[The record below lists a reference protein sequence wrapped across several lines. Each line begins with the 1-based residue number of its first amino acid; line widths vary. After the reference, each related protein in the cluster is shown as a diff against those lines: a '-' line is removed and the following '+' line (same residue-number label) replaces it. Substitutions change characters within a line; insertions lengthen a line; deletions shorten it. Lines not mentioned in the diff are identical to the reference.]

1 MKKYIFVSII
11 ILMLFYINTSC
22 NQKNNCGFDK
32 SEKSKTKYYLCDSL
46 LQNDTI
52 VFTGYERENIFESEQ
67 DNIKQDEIDLFLPDG
82 YEVLNISKSIDI
94 LPSIW
99 SDLNDD
105 VSSQYV
111 SLEMLKL
118 NCKITENEILKNNKL
133 IIPKFDS
140 TIKKKLY
147 DSNGG
152 KLDKQSIIKA
162 INEEFN
168 NIINVYRKNSTK
180 SEINDL
186 YRDRNTYLGYLKNYS
201 NWDTESSSKF
211 DLLLHKYYITLNLKM
226 NDKVRRFTFVYY
238 PIHGN

>member
-1 MKKYIFVSII
+1 MIKYIFVFLN
-11 ILMLFYINTSC
+11 ILILFQTITSC
-22 NQKNNCGFDK
+22 NKKNNCGFDK
-32 SEKSKTKYYLCDSL
+32 SEMSKTKYYLCDSL

-52 VFTGYERENIFESEQ
+52 TFNGYESENIFESEQ
-67 DNIKQDEIDLFLPDG
+67 DNHEQDEIDLSLPDG
-82 YEVLNISKSIDI
+82 YEIINISKSIDI

-99 SDLNDD
+99 ADLNDD

-186 YRDRNTYLGYLKNYS
+186 YRDRNRANAFK
-201 NWDTESSSKF
+201 K
-211 DLLLHKYYITLNLKM
+211 
-226 NDKVRRFTFVYY
+226 
-238 PIHGN
+238 